1 MKTILNKSH
10 LLLVIFLTI
19 FITGSLLSQDA
30 KPIIFDNAR
39 KAYLSAIVERADILS
54 PNNFDNG
61 IKYYEKANSAYKSG
75 DDLKDIKENLNEATK
90 YFEKSIEEIDV
101 LEVLFAETLNA
112 RDDALD
118 AEADYYEK
126 ELWDEAQEKF
136 RNAAEE
142 YEKGDSDDAK
152 EEGNE
157 AYDLYRKAEL
167 AAIKSH
173 LFNNALEL
181 ITKAEDMKADK
192 IVPKT
197 FSKAEKSLEE
207 GQKALEAERY
217 DTDKPRML
225 AKKAEYEAKHSIYLV
240 NYINKFEDKDKEIED
255 LILKGES
262 YLSDIGNA
270 LGLSVKFDKGSD
282 ASTDKITTSIKT
294 LQDSI
299 RSLDHLYNNSV
310 RKNGHLQNQIAV
322 LSQQLENMSD
332 EQLEQNYEAA
342 LIQKQLLNQLAYDQE
357 VNQKFEEIFKLFD
370 ESEAAVFR
378 QGNDIILRMTG
389 FYFDIGSAEVK
400 PENYKVL
407 SKVEKAINVFSENQ
421 IIVQGH
427 TDSQGGDKLNMK
439 LSKERADAVRAYL
452 ISNMPNYDKSNI
464 SSLGYG
470 ESKPIASNES
480 KFGRSKNRRI
490 DIIIKV
496 KKY

>member
-1 MKTILNKSH
+1 MKTISNKSH
-10 LLLVIFLTI
+10 FLLVIFLTI
-19 FITGSLLSQDA
+19 FLTGSLLSQDA
-30 KPIIFDNAR
+30 KPIIFDDAR
-39 KAYLSAIVERADILS
+39 RAYLSAIVKRADILS

-61 IKYYEKANSAYKSG
+61 IKYYEKANSDYKSG

-118 AEADYYEK
+118 AEADFYEK
-126 ELWDEAQEKF
+126 ELWNEAQEKF
-136 RNAAEE
+136 RDAAEE

-173 LFNNALEL
+173 LFNNARDL
-181 ITKAEDMKADK
+181 ITQAEDMKADK
-192 IVPKT
+192 IVPNT
-197 FSKAEKSLEE
+197 FSKAKNSLEE

-225 AKKAEYEAKHSIYLV
+225 AKKAEYEAKHAIYLV
-240 NYINKFEDKDKEIED
+240 NYINKFEDKDKEVEY
-255 LILKGES
+255 LLLRGES

-270 LGLSVKFDKGSD
+270 LGLSVKFDKGSEV
-282 ASTDKITTSIKT
+282 STNKIISKINS

-299 RSLDHLYNNSV
+299 RRLDHLYNNSI
-310 RKNGHLQNQIAV
+310 RKNDHLQNQIAV
-322 LSQQLENMSD
+322 LNQQLENMSD
-332 EQLEQNYEAA
+332 EQREQNREAV
-342 LIQKQLLNQLAYDQE
+342 LIQKQLINQLEYDQE
-357 VNQKFEEIFKLFD
+357 VNQKFEEIFRTFD
-370 ESEAAVFR
+370 ESEAVVFR
-378 QGNDIILRMTG
+378 QENDIVLRMTG

-407 SKVEKAINVFSENQ
+407 SKVEKAINIFSDNQ

-452 ISNMPNYDKSNI
+452 IANMPNYDKSNI
-464 SSLGYG
+464 SSMGYG
-470 ESKPIASNES
+470 ESKPIANNES

-496 KKY
+496 NEF